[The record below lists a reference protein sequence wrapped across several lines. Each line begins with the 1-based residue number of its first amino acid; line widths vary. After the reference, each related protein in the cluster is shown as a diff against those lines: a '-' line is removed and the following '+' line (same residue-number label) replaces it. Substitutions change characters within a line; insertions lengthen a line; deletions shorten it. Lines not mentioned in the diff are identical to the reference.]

1 MSVNEFN
8 PAQHKHHH
16 DHACTDSAIQITT
29 INTDQN
35 PDIYVNGAIIARG
48 EVVMVGERYG
58 IRFTDVV
65 DPEERA
71 ESVQ

>member
-1 MSVNEFN
+1 
-8 PAQHKHHH
+8 
-16 DHACTDSAIQITT
+16 
-29 INTDQN
+29 
-35 PDIYVNGAIIARG
+35 
-48 EVVMVGERYG
+48 MVGERYG